1 MPFGS
6 PYLET
11 PRMEGVLPAEVQRRL
26 LRASACGQQ
35 RLTLRPT
42 TTGEAMRRQRSS
54 ARAVGVLL
62 ALTAVLLTTACGDQE
77 QRSAS
82 SESEAPLMSSESDS
96 AAPTSEPTEEPV
108 GSGGNLGTRICII
121 NESTRYRPF
130 VTFSKKDSETGA
142 GTVAYQEQACGE
154 GTFASSTDVEG
165 RISPDKALRTLNF
178 YAKNPWIGKPS
189 SAFAYADGPGFRYDR
204 CVSQEGFDVNEERIW
219 DDGVIRYA
227 VKRLPD
233 NNWKQFTITV
243 TDSQDPAANGIQRDC
258 PRSGGG
264 AYPA

>member
-1 MPFGS
+1 MR
-6 PYLET
+6 LE
-11 PRMEGVLPAEVQRRL
+11 
-26 LRASACGQQ
+26 
-35 RLTLRPT
+35 RP
-42 TTGEAMRRQRSS
+42 S
-54 ARAVGVLL
+54 ARTAGVLL
-62 ALTAVLLTTACGDQE
+62 ALTAVLLTTACGNEE
-77 QRSAS
+77 QRAAASAS
-82 SESEAPLMSSESDS
+82 EVPLVSTESDP
-96 AAPTSEPTEEPV
+96 AAPSGVPTEGPV

-130 VTFSKKDSETGA
+130 VTFSKKDSEIGA

-154 GTFASSTDVEG
+154 GTFGSSTDVEG

-189 SAFAYADGPGFRYDR
+189 SAFAYADGPGFKYDR

-219 DDGVIRYA
+219 DDGVVRYA

-243 TDSQDPAANGIQRDC
+243 SDSQDPTANGVQRDC
-258 PRSGGG
+258 PRGGGG